1 MPDSRTAAENIGLP
15 DDNAGIFVDAGVPGY
30 SRRLTDKILAAFSH
44 AYSIGEIDLA
54 ERLKEILVG
63 AEERESVPGGGRR
76 GGRAVAQAASWV
88 DFVEA
93 RNRYREAKEKNGE
106 EAARTAAAF
115 DEMKDSYRRWSSM

>member
-63 AEERESVPGGGRR
+63 AEERESVPGCGRR

>member
-1 MPDSRTAAENIGLP
+1 MPDSRTAAENLGLP
-15 DDNAGIFVDAGVPGY
+15 DDNAGMFVDSGVPGY

-54 ERLKEILVG
+54 EQLKEILVG
-63 AEERESVPGGGRR
+63 AEDRETNPGSSRR

-93 RNRYREAKEKNGE
+93 RNRYREAKEENGE
-106 EAARTAAAF
+106 EAARTTDAF
-115 DEMKDSYRRWSSM
+115 DEMKKSYRRWSSM

>member
-63 AEERESVPGGGRR
+63 AEERESVPGSGRR

>member
-1 MPDSRTAAENIGLP
+1 MPDSRTAAESAGLP
-15 DDNAGIFVDAGVPGY
+15 HDNAEMFIDAGAPGY

-63 AEERESVPGGGRR
+63 AEEREMNPGSGRR

-88 DFVEA
+88 EFVEA
-93 RNRYREAKEKNGE
+93 RNRYREAKEKDGE
-106 EAARTAAAF
+106 EAARTATAF
-115 DEMKDSYRRWSSM
+115 DAMKEAYRHWSSM